1 MEFVLI
7 LLAIFW
13 IIIPL
18 AAKNSQK
25 KAKAEAERQ
34 RALRQ
39 QAPQTQQAQQN
50 APQAMRTAPLTPSMH
65 TPIRASFEGTG
76 SVEGISGYSSEGA
89 AGQKRSLDL
98 SGAQST
104 LTQLQVSST
113 RTITASSE
121 SGHAHEETSA
131 TVIMADRPS
140 DRIPAKPSAP
150 IAFSTDESA
159 FLWDVES
166 ARGGLVMAEILGPC
180 LALRD

>member
-13 IIIPL
+13 IIIPM

-121 SGHAHEETSA
+121 SGHAHEETSL
-131 TVIMADRPS
+131 TGILTDCPPDKM
-140 DRIPAKPSAP
+140 PAKPSMP
-150 IAFSTDESA
+150 IASTSSESV
-159 FLWDVES
+159 FLWDVEA
-166 ARGGLVMAEILGPC
+166 ARSGLVMAEILGPC
-180 LALRD
+180 LAIRD

>member
-121 SGHAHEETSA
+121 SGHAHEETSL
-131 TVIMADRPS
+131 TGILTDCPPDKM
-140 DRIPAKPSAP
+140 PAKPSMP
-150 IAFSTDESA
+150 IASTSSESV
-159 FLWDVES
+159 FLWDVEA
-166 ARGGLVMAEILGPC
+166 ARSGLIMAEILGPC
-180 LALRD
+180 LAIRD